1 MKLLNN
7 DGHLQTLWA
16 YLAVIPFVFLN
27 QGLGMVKDALQW
39 PVYLDT
45 IGTLLSAAL
54 GGLVPCLLVGL
65 LSNGLYEVYEKLPG
79 YEWPFALVNMTSA
92 LITWTMLKN
101 GLLKTLTGY
110 LWLLL
115 ALIVANSLLG
125 AYLATVLFG
134 GIIGGVTDIIVQSL
148 RITGESIFTSAFLGR
163 LFINLVDK
171 GIAVLVL
178 VVVQQLVRN
187 YLAKRSN

>member
-7 DGHLQTLWA
+7 DGHLVTLWA
-16 YLAVIPFVFLN
+16 YLAIIPFVLLN
-27 QGLGMVKDALQW
+27 QGVGMVKDALQW

-54 GGLVPCLLVGL
+54 GGLGPGLLVGL
-65 LSNGLYEVYEKLPG
+65 LSNGLYEVYEKFPG

-92 LITWTMLKN
+92 LITFLMLRN

>member
-1 MKLLNN
+1 
-7 DGHLQTLWA
+7 
-16 YLAVIPFVFLN
+16 
-27 QGLGMVKDALQW
+27 
-39 PVYLDT
+39 
-45 IGTLLSAAL
+45 
-54 GGLVPCLLVGL
+54 
-65 LSNGLYEVYEKLPG
+65 
-79 YEWPFALVNMTSA
+79 
-92 LITWTMLKN
+92 
-101 GLLKTLTGY
+101 